1 VSGWSSAARQ
11 AIERG
16 PTALV
21 TVLQG
26 EGSVPRDAG
35 SRMVVTRAAT
45 YATIGGGRLE
55 WQAIQQARAILE
67 RPPGEWRVQDYPLG
81 PLLGQCCGGRVRL
94 LVEHLDPR
102 QVDWLDGAEGAAVM
116 ISHFEAGQIRRELRG
131 APSPAGKA
139 ALPKKPEVGDE
150 WVERIDR
157 PSRRV
162 LLFGAGHVGQAVARA
177 AKGLPLQLDWFDSRA
192 DMARDS
198 GARFCSEDELTV
210 HAGQAPADAAI
221 VILTHDHGLDYRLVA
236 AALRSPAAY
245 VGLIGSKTKR
255 ARFVARL
262 ARDGVDFSRLTCPI
276 GLPSIAGKEP
286 EVIAISL
293 LAQLLALG
301 PTPAPGETDAPP
313 SAAAPTEW
321 EG

>member
-1 VSGWSSAARQ
+1 MRGWSSAARQ
-11 AIERG
+11 AIGRG

-35 SRMVVTRAAT
+35 SRMVVTSDET
-45 YATIGGGRLE
+45 FETIGGGRLE
-55 WQAIQQARAILE
+55 WQAIQQARAILDQ
-67 RPPGEWRVQDYPLG
+67 PAGEWRVQDYPLG

-102 QVDWLDGAEGAAVM
+102 QCQWLDGAEDAAIIV
-116 ISHFEAGQIRRELRG
+116 SHFETGRIRREVRS
-131 APSPAGKA
+131 APSPAAKA
-139 ALPKKPEVGDE
+139 LRPPKPTVGDK

-157 PSRRV
+157 PSRPV
-162 LLFGAGHVGQAVARA
+162 LLFGAGHVGQAVVRA
-177 AKGLPLQLDWFDSRA
+177 AQGLPLALSWFDSRA
-192 DMARDS
+192 EMARS
-198 GARFCSEDELTV
+198 AGACFCDEDELVTW
-210 HAGQAPADAAI
+210 AGRACADAAV

-262 ARDGVDFSRLTCPI
+262 GRDGVNFSRLTCPI
-276 GLPSIAGKEP
+276 GLPAISGKEP
-286 EVIAISL
+286 GVIAISL

-301 PTPAPGETDAPP
+301 RE
-313 SAAAPTEW
+313 PTE
-321 EG
+321 GKG